1 MMTGYCD
8 STHPAGQSSGLQLF
22 HFPSKGELVSKH
34 PTIHIYTLSRLVH
47 APAAGWEKLIDQ
59 IEAGRQKAYAYYLP
73 VREAVVR
80 FCGGGGKDFEEILAD
95 MKRRAEVMGGMRG
108 PKVAS
113 DNENAFVTFVEEFYP
128 KISKFKRN
136 LLHDTQSGVMLEGVA
151 LLGAPHFVAV
161 DQKGET
167 RYVFLYPAKW
177 KPNELK
183 SYLLLLA
190 TIVEERYGGMSG
202 QIWCMDLRT
211 GKTVKF
217 KRTARLSSRCSAAA
231 KHYARVAGLI

>member
-1 MMTGYCD
+1 MMTGHCD

-34 PTIHIYTLSRLVH
+34 PTIHTYTLSRLVH

-73 VREAVVR
+73 MREAIVR

-113 DNENAFVTFVEEFYP
+113 DNGNAFVTFGEFYP
-128 KISKFKRN
+128 KIGKFKRN
-136 LLHDTQSGVMLEGVA
+136 LLHDTQSGVPNHAFRSVP
-151 LLGAPHFVAV
+151 LG
-161 DQKGET
+161 
-167 RYVFLYPAKW
+167 
-177 KPNELK
+177 
-183 SYLLLLA
+183 
-190 TIVEERYGGMSG
+190 
-202 QIWCMDLRT
+202 
-211 GKTVKF
+211 
-217 KRTARLSSRCSAAA
+217 
-231 KHYARVAGLI
+231 